1 MNIPNLLSIFRLAL
15 IPVFAVVI
23 FSPIPNSALWAC
35 LIFLLSG
42 ATDVLDGYI
51 ARKYNMITNVGK
63 VLDPLAD
70 KLMQITVF
78 ICLLVLEIIPM
89 WIVILFAAKEI
100 LMILGS
106 TYSLKKKIKVVE
118 SKWYGKLCTA
128 VFYTVTVICMLFPGL
143 QEGVKT
149 VMMWVIAFLTVMTL
163 ALYTLDTLKAMKE
176 KKQLSENR

>member
-78 ICLLVLEIIPM
+78 
-89 WIVILFAAKEI
+89 
-100 LMILGS
+100 
-106 TYSLKKKIKVVE
+106 
-118 SKWYGKLCTA
+118 
-128 VFYTVTVICMLFPGL
+128 
-143 QEGVKT
+143 
-149 VMMWVIAFLTVMTL
+149 
-163 ALYTLDTLKAMKE
+163 
-176 KKQLSENR
+176 N